1 MLYHNVYI
9 AVRPSRQIGTMGK
22 GRQRCG
28 GPPAGQIT
36 LNMHILPSK
45 RNSVIFIQFSL
56 SCKKLRSSQTLLVV
70 MATAEFLLSVP
81 AVEITDEVSDEEDTG
96 ALPHVDSSVLLADA
110 IRRADGLIGD
120 FK

>member
-1 MLYHNVYI
+1 MLV
-9 AVRPSRQIGTMGK
+9 
-22 GRQRCG
+22 
-28 GPPAGQIT
+28 
-36 LNMHILPSK
+36 
-45 RNSVIFIQFSL
+45 F
-56 SCKKLRSSQTLLVV
+56 

-81 AVEITDEVSDEEDTG
+81 AVEITDEVSDEEDI